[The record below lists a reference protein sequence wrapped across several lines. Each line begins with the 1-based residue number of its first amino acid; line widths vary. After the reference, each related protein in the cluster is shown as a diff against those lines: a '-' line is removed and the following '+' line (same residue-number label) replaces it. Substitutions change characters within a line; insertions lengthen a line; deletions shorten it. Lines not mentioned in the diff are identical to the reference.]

1 MPSSLYHCAMATTST
16 AVFFALLIL
25 LCAGGYGEA
34 QLTPTFYNEACPD
47 VNLTS
52 IVRGVIQEA
61 LQTDPRIA
69 ASLIRLHFHDC
80 FVNGCDA
87 SILLDNSSSVD
98 GIDSEKAAFPNVN
111 SARGFDV
118 VDKIKTALENAC
130 PSTVSCA
137 DILAIAAEESV
148 SLSGGP
154 SWTVLL
160 GRRDGTTANR
170 TAANEALPAPTSNLD
185 VLKSKFS
192 AVGLNTT
199 DLVALSGAHTFGRAQ
214 CQFFTDRLYNFNNT
228 GSPDQ
233 TLNSTYIETLSDICP
248 QNGNGSVLANF
259 DPSTPDGFD
268 SNYFSNLQVH
278 KGLLQSDQVLFS
290 TSGADTIDMVNNFSV
305 NQTTFFESFVESM
318 IKMGNISLLTGTD
331 GEIRLNCSR
340 VNEDSF
346 GSSAALLAEY

>member
-1 MPSSLYHCAMATTST
+1 MARVRTT
-16 AVFFALLIL
+16 
-25 LCAGGYGEA
+25 
-34 QLTPTFYNEACPD
+34 
-47 VNLTS
+47 
-52 IVRGVIQEA
+52 
-61 LQTDPRIA
+61 
-69 ASLIRLHFHDC
+69 H
-80 FVNGCDA
+80 
-87 SILLDNSSSVD
+87 
-98 GIDSEKAAFPNVN
+98 
-111 SARGFDV
+111 
-118 VDKIKTALENAC
+118 IKTALENAC

-233 TLNSTYIETLSDICP
+233 TLNSTYIETLRGICP